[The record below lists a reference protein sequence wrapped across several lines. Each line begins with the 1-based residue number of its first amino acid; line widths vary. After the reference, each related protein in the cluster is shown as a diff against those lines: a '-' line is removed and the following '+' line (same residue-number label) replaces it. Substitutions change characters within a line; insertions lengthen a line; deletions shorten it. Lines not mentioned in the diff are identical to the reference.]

1 MIERSSLQLKRLID
15 LCVSAAGLILLSP
28 LSAVIAL
35 VILIRLGRPVVFRQ
49 QRPGYR
55 GQPFHVYKFRTMMR
69 ANEQNGRPLADGERM
84 GRLGKLLRKTS
95 LDELPQL
102 VNVLRGEMSL
112 VGPRPLLMEYL
123 ELYTPEQM
131 RRHNVRPGITRL
143 AQVSGRNMLEWDKR
157 FELDVWYADHWS
169 LLLDA
174 KILVLSFQ
182 KVLRGEGV
190 AAQGVATMT
199 RFTGVEKSHI
209 HHEGG

>member
-1 MIERSSLQLKRLID
+1 MKERPALKLKRLLDIFVAA
-15 LCVSAAGLILLSP
+15 VSLIFLSP
-28 LSAVIAL
+28 LCIVIASL
-35 VILIRLGRPVVFRQ
+35 VLIRLGRPVVFRQ
-49 QRPGYR
+49 QRPGYK
-55 GQPFHVYKFRTMMR
+55 GQPFCVYKFRTMMR
-69 ANEQNGRPLADGERM
+69 ANERNGRPLPDGERM
-84 GRLGKLLRKTS
+84 GRLGKVLRKTS

-131 RRHNVRPGITRL
+131 RRHDVRPGITGL
-143 AQVSGRNMLEWDKR
+143 AQVSGRNTVEWGKR

-174 KILVLSFQ
+174 KILVFSFER
-182 KVLRGEGV
+182 VLRGEGV

-199 RFTGVEKSHI
+199 KFTGSERADR
-209 HHEGG
+209 